1 MQANKETHEEMVG
14 VLTAMS
20 IVSKRLARRL
30 LELEKGEEENEQ
42 NQTST
47 RCGGGSTKSCR

>member
-1 MQANKETHEEMVG
+1 MYSHEHC
-14 VLTAMS
+14 
-20 IVSKRLARRL
+20 IKRLARRL